1 MQRLNHICRIAA
13 LPASLDRGGEWT
25 SSARF
30 R

>member
-1 MQRLNHICRIAA
+1 MQRLIHISRFAA
-13 LPASLDRGGEWT
+13 LPAGLNLGSEWT

>member
-1 MQRLNHICRIAA
+1 MQRLNHIGRIAA
-13 LPASLDRGGEWT
+13 LPAGLNLGSERT

>member
-1 MQRLNHICRIAA
+1 MQRLNHIGRIAA
-13 LPASLDRGGEWT
+13 LPVGLDRGSEWT

>member
-1 MQRLNHICRIAA
+1 MQWLIHTSRIAA
-13 LPASLDRGGEWT
+13 LPAGLNLGSEWT